1 ALTFRESA
9 AASLL
14 ASEAEAVARAGLLAC
29 LRRQAL
35 EARLLGAAL

>member
-1 ALTFRESA
+1 ESA

-14 ASEAEAVARAGLLAC
+14 ASEAEAVARAGVRGC

>member
-1 ALTFRESA
+1 
-9 AASLL
+9 
-14 ASEAEAVARAGLLAC
+14 AGLLAC

>member
-1 ALTFRESA
+1 
-9 AASLL
+9 
-14 ASEAEAVARAGLLAC
+14 ARAGLLVC

>member
-1 ALTFRESA
+1 
-9 AASLL
+9 
-14 ASEAEAVARAGLLAC
+14 ARAGLLAC

>member
-1 ALTFRESA
+1 
-9 AASLL
+9 
-14 ASEAEAVARAGLLAC
+14 EAVARAGLLAC